1 MTAEQKSK
9 WRWLKIGAGIVAVV
23 FAAIRLLGTN
33 SPELE
38 LTRAEMWPGDG
49 GKALDITNVGSKP
62 ITITKITINDR
73 ADCSVHFAFN
83 DDITKQ
89 PNPKGALD
97 VGEKATYSSSCRIVR
112 ARVDTDQGS
121 ESYSFAGN

>member
-9 WRWLKIGAGIVAVV
+9 WRWLKIIVGSVAALFVV
-23 FAAIRLLGTN
+23 IRLLGTN
-33 SPELE
+33 SLELE

-62 ITITKITINDR
+62 ITVTKITINDR
-73 ADCSVHFAFN
+73 ADCSVRFAFN

-89 PNPKGALD
+89 PNPKGTLD
-97 VGEKATYSSSCRIVR
+97 VGEKVTFSSSCRIVR
-112 ARVDTDQGS
+112 ARVETDQGS
-121 ESYSFAGN
+121 EVYSFNGN